1 MDDKFVQMCFLFAKC
16 NRQQMGRWKFS
27 LRTKCIHLCDNYTQ
41 DTQSAWFYSLKV
53 SQTLST
59 DSFGTGF
66 TVSWRGNF
74 CDSAERLFRGVLES
88 KQQNLPLQHLWS
100 PPVTQQSGGSVLDR
114 TVDGRAY
121 GVQALLPIYTSCTWA
136 LDTFQ
141 EPKGISENVW
151 KKERQFLVV
160 GFV

>member
-1 MDDKFVQMCFLFAKC
+1 MAPYFVVHIKLKQGSNQCSVKLSATF
-16 NRQQMGRWKFS
+16 NN
-27 LRTKCIHLCDNYTQ
+27 DNYTQ

-151 KKERQFLVV
+151 KKERKTIPCGRFCLTVE
-160 GFV
+160 